1 MPANLMITMLRKG
14 KTGFE
19 IMNILD
25 AITGSSNDD
34 AAGYD
39 YVESPM
45 IESVL
50 GIQPTLEPVEF

>member
-25 AITGSSNDD
+25 AITGTDNVVTESDDLCSS
-34 AAGYD
+34 A
-39 YVESPM
+39 
-45 IESVL
+45 
-50 GIQPTLEPVEF
+50 PTLEEIEF